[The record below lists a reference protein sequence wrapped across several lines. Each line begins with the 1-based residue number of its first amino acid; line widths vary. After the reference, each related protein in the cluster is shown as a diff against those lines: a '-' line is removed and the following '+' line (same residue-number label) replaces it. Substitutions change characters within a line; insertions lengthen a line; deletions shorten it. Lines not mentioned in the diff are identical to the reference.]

1 MLRHGEV
8 AAVFDL
14 VDDGL
19 GYVALPKEEQG
30 GGGLAG
36 DAPGKALLHLVAG
49 GEGMVCPGYLGHAAG
64 AEVALVAHEGFPTV
78 TAETVTAEV
87 GIEELQEVVQRV
99 EAQGWPGGQG
109 MKRQLSP

>member
-19 GYVALPKEEQG
+19 GYVALPEEEQG

-78 TAETVTAEV
+78 TAEV

-99 EAQGWPGGQG
+99 EAQGWHGGQG